1 MNLKLI
7 LTRGL
12 PASGKSTWAKNYIQ
26 KNIQTANLC
35 KDDLRLQMADTKNR
49 EDQVIQNRDLLTE
62 NYLSKDYSV
71 IWSDTNLNPIHIT
84 RATEIAAKYGAE
96 LVIQDFTHISLAE
109 CIKRDLLRFNSVGQQ
124 VIYKMYYDYLEQ
136 PQSSPTAISD
146 RPNCY
151 LVDVD
156 GTVAINTTRS
166 PFAWHRV
173 DEDSP
178 NLPVIQLVQQLSQ
191 THKIIIMSGRSDVC
205 RELTEQWLDRYQIPH
220 HELLMRSENDQR
232 PDELVK
238 SDLYHTHIL
247 GNYNTLGVVDDR
259 PKVCRMWRR
268 LGLSVF
274 QVGNPDYE
282 F

>member
-1 MNLKLI
+1 MSLKLI

-12 PASGKSTWAKNYIQ
+12 PASGKTTWAKQYIQ
-26 KNIQTANLC
+26 KHIQTVNLC

-49 EDQVIQNRDLLTE
+49 EDQVIQTRDLLTE
-62 NYLSKDYSV
+62 NYLRQHYSV

-84 RATEIAAKYGAE
+84 RATEIAANYNAE
-96 LVIQDFTHISLAE
+96 LVIKDFTTVSLTE

-136 PQSSPTAISD
+136 PQSAPIASPD

-156 GTVAINTTRS
+156 GTVAINSTRP

-191 THKIIIMSGRSDVC
+191 TNKIIIMSGRSDAC
-205 RELTEQWLDRYQIPH
+205 RELTTQWLDRYQIPH
-220 HELLMRSENDQR
+220 DEILMRSENDQR
-232 PDELVK
+232 PDELTK
-238 SDLYHTHIL
+238 SELYHTHIL
-247 GNYNTLGVVDDR
+247 GNYNILGVVDDR

-268 LGLSVF
+268 LGLTVF